1 MVSTDKSAGPGRPT
15 EWDIAHH
22 KGYAQALEHA
32 LGISHAE
39 AYRRTRAVLDGK
51 PLDTTRAG
59 TGSGTSTI
67 NGRGEWVPAVPV
79 PLFLWPHRHQCRCG
93 EVFWTLR
100 GYRGHYALVHIL
112 GTP

>member
-1 MVSTDKSAGPGRPT
+1 MRNNETVNTGPGTT

-67 NGRGEWVPAVPV
+67 NDRGEWVSAIPV

-100 GYRGHYALVHIL
+100 GYRGHYALVHVL